1 MRELE
6 FAMALV
12 QSLTVVIATEGVTIE
27 NKKIANEQMEKILKS
42 IVKSRVQDLT
52 ASASGIIA

>member
-12 QSLTVVIATEGVTIE
+12 QSLTVVIGTEGVAPE